1 MAGWERNGQQA
12 AVATWCNQGTKFS
25 ASLCPS
31 RAGRPRPCPWG
42 CSASPKKQPEGEE
55 HIYQLILRILGNPY
69 LTLEEDNEPKCK
81 YNCKYNRKY
90 NSKYNSKEWRRGILS
105 MEDTTIHWHHCQGL
119 SLGPYEGDCVFGYL
133 LYIFVTCSKKRAL
146 Y

>member
-1 MAGWERNGQQA
+1 M
-12 AVATWCNQGTKFS
+12 
-25 ASLCPS
+25 
-31 RAGRPRPCPWG
+31 
-42 CSASPKKQPEGEE
+42 
-55 HIYQLILRILGNPY
+55 GNPY
-69 LTLEEDNEPKCK
+69 LTLEDDNEPKCK

-133 LYIFVTCSKKRAL
+133 LYIFVTCSKKGHKIDVNGIL
-146 Y
+146 DHFVFV